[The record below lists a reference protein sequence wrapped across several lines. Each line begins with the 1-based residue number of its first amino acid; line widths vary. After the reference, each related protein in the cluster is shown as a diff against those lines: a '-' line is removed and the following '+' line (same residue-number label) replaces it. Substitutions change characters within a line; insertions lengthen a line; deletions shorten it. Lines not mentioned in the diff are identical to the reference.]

1 MKKKLMMVAVL
12 LGALSLGACVD
23 DNESASVTAIRD
35 AQAQKQAALAEY
47 YSAQAEAE
55 LIAANADAE
64 LKAAQARYQEALA
77 AYQEAQTEQARFNL
91 QKAQEEYNR
100 YLEQANIEAQTALLK
115 AQIELQK
122 QQEIMNGLMDARL
135 RELYSTYANE
145 ANVLVNLRSQ
155 LNQQNNL
162 LAQYNAN
169 LIADQAVIEEQR
181 LQYNN
186 WIAEAQAQIDAYTNY
201 EGYDET
207 ELYAQMIQLQNE
219 VSYAW
224 QNYYQKQ
231 TLRLDA
237 VDAYNDALGTVNYIY
252 VEDDDETALA
262 YLKAIKTL
270 SLYMS
275 IPVEGVE
282 LYEFEVGDN
291 TYKGYA
297 TKYLAP
303 DEVDILAARQ
313 TLARDLREAEEDL
326 GEEGVPATGTTPE
339 VPATGLYWTLA
350 YWQGELEREQDL
362 DDPNQNYIDECT
374 LQIALAEQEIDK
386 QIDKIDQIEANQDA
400 FEEAV
405 TAVATEANVTAY
417 ETALEALKEN
427 EAVIAYANA
436 YQVEEEAYATAQE
449 LDGELAVVSNLY
461 YYSVDAAEQI
471 AYWNVQKANWE
482 AERDKLSTIDTDNLI
497 LQVESMIEQLNNQI
511 AAQEEIVQIAK
522 DNLDEALAA
531 LDEGEETPEEPAA

>member
-122 QQEIMNGLMDARL
+122 QQEIMNGLLDARL

-145 ANVLVNLRSQ
+145 ANVLVDLRSQ

-270 SLYMS
+270 SLYTS
-275 IPVEGVE
+275 IPAEDVE
-282 LYEFEVGDN
+282 LYEFEVGDY
-291 TYKGYA
+291 TYGGYA

-303 DEVDILAARQ
+303 NEVDILEARQ
-313 TLARDLREAEEDL
+313 ALARNLREAEEVL

-339 VPATGLYWTLA
+339 VPATGLYSTLA
-350 YWQGELEREQDL
+350 YWQGELERVQDS
-362 DDPNQNYIDECT
+362 DDPDQDYIDMCT
-374 LQIALAEQEIDK
+374 LQIARVEQEIDEK
-386 QIDKIDQIEANQDA
+386 IDYIDQIEANQDA

-436 YQVEEEAYATAQE
+436 CQVEEEAYATIQE
-449 LDGELAVVSNLY
+449 LNGELTVVSYLY
-461 YYSVDAAEQI
+461 NYSVDAAEQI

>member
-1 MKKKLMMVAVL
+1 MMVAVL

-122 QQEIMNGLMDARL
+122 QQEIMNGLLDARL

-145 ANVLVNLRSQ
+145 ANVLVDLRSQ

-270 SLYMS
+270 SLYTS
-275 IPVEGVE
+275 IPAEDVE
-282 LYEFEVGDN
+282 LYEFEVGDY
-291 TYKGYA
+291 TYGGYA

-303 DEVDILAARQ
+303 NEVDILEARQ
-313 TLARDLREAEEDL
+313 ALARNLREAEEVL

-339 VPATGLYWTLA
+339 VPATGLYSTLA
-350 YWQGELEREQDL
+350 YWQGELERVQDS
-362 DDPNQNYIDECT
+362 DDPDQDYIDMCT
-374 LQIALAEQEIDK
+374 LQIARVEQEIDEK
-386 QIDKIDQIEANQDA
+386 IDYIDQIEANQDA

-436 YQVEEEAYATAQE
+436 CQVEEEAYATIQE
-449 LDGELAVVSNLY
+449 LNGELTVVSYLY
-461 YYSVDAAEQI
+461 NYSVDAAEQI